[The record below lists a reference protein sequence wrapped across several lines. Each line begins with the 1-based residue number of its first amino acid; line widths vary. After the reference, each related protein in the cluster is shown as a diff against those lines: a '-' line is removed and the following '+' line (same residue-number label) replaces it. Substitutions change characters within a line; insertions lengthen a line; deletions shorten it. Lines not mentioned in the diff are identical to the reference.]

1 MTSANVIEYR
11 IERDG
16 KEVGH
21 HRINVMCKTHFENL
35 LKFEPYSAHK
45 ITAYGYD
52 EEEEYWEDKPEP
64 LLKLL
69 KYQAKD
75 NKIIRDKLAEQGIK
89 VQSTQEWWEENKE
102 RIKAKYD
109 QENKKRK

>member
-1 MTSANVIEYR
+1 MSTSANVIEYR

-21 HRINVMCKTHFENL
+21 HRVNVMCKDHFEDL
-35 LKFEPYSAHK
+35 LKFEPYNKHK

-52 EEEEYWEDKPEP
+52 EEEEYWEGKPES
-64 LLKLL
+64 LLKFL
-69 KYQAKD
+69 KEPAKS

-89 VQSTQEWWEENKE
+89 VQSTAEWWAENKE
-102 RIKAKYD
+102 AIKARYD
-109 QENKKRK
+109 KENKH

>member
-21 HRINVMCKTHFENL
+21 HRVNVMCKDRFEEL
-35 LKFEPYSAHK
+35 LKFEPYSEHT

-52 EEEEYWEDKPEP
+52 EEEEYWEDEPGP
-64 LLKLL
+64 LLELL
-69 KYQAKD
+69 KYQSKY
-75 NKIIRDKLAEQGIK
+75 NKEIREKLAAQGII
-89 VQSTQEWWEENKE
+89 VQSIQDWWKENKHL
-102 RIKAKYD
+102 IKSR
-109 QENKKRK
+109 NK